1 MVPNGWTA
9 GKVSDVIQSLESGV
23 SVNGEDRQL
32 NPKELGVLKVSAVS
46 YGYFNPIACKAIN
59 IEEIP
64 RAKINPKKGQVI
76 VSRSNTPELV
86 GASAYID
93 KDYSHLFL
101 PDKLWQTIPKPNQ
114 NMKWLSYVLALPS
127 SRYYLS
133 DLATGTSSS
142 MKNITQEA
150 FLNLKILIPS
160 IPEQQKIAEILS
172 TWDKAIETTEELISN
187 SQAQKRALMQQLLT
201 GKKRLLDENGK
212 LFNGRWEKA
221 TLSKLAV
228 ITKGTQRN
236 RNTLTQIGLFAVIN
250 GGTDP
255 SGYTSEYNTEAN
267 TITISEG
274 GNSCGYIGFQ
284 KENFWCGGHCY
295 SLSKVKIHNLF
306 LYQLLKSHEAQIM
319 RLRVGSGLPNIQK
332 KAIESYSLKIPPNHS
347 EQKMIAN
354 VLSKADREIE
364 LLEKKLE
371 YLKQEKKALMQQLL
385 TGKRRVI

>member
-1 MVPNGWTA
+1 MVPNGWKTKTINDLFEVQL
-9 GKVSDVIQSLESGV
+9 GKMLNKAALEK
-23 SVNGEDRQL
+23 
-32 NPKELGVLKVSAVS
+32 NPLFPYLG
-46 YGYFNPIACKAIN
+46 N
-59 IEEIP
+59 
-64 RAKINPKKGQVI
+64 
-76 VSRSNTPELV
+76 SNV
-86 GASAYID
+86 QWGA
-93 KDYSHLFL
+93 F
-101 PDKLWQTIPKPNQ
+101 
-114 NMKWLSYVLALPS
+114 
-127 SRYYLS
+127 
-133 DLATGTSSS
+133 DLH
-142 MKNITQEA
+142 
-150 FLNLKILIPS
+150 NLKEMHFNEREKAKFSIKKNDILMCEGGEVGRCAIWQDDDRAIFYQKALHRLRSKGGIIPIYFQSYMRYISGTKLIGDLTSRTS
-160 IPEQQKIAEILS
+160 IAHLTREKLLQLSVLLPPLPEQKEISKILS
-172 TWDKAIETTEELISN
+172 TWDKAIETTEKLISN
-187 SQAQKRALMQQLLT
+187 SQTQKRALMQQLLT

-385 TGKRRVI
+385 TGKRRVTIN